1 METEL
6 KIGDL
11 VAFKADKEMKLVVT
25 GVGKDGYVLL
35 RYYDKATSEFLVK
48 APSKYKVVSNG
59 LLQEEKEFNLKIRRF
74 ENLKI
79 L

>member
-35 RYYDKATSEFLVK
+35 RYYDKATSEFK
-48 APSKYKVVSNG
+48 KVELPGVCFIK
-59 LLQEEKEFNLKIRRF
+59 LED
-74 ENLKI
+74 
-79 L
+79 